1 MASTAAR
8 QPAGEKR
15 SNWTGVAFGLALASF
30 AAWQQF
36 KLPPVLPLLLE
47 RFGYDRVLAGAFM
60 SVYAV
65 AGLVATLAVARWI
78 GRRGAYPALW
88 TALALFALGNLATW
102 ALPEQGWLVL
112 LARGAE
118 GFAFA
123 ICAVVGPSTANM
135 SASPRHLPLVIGL
148 TAAWIPIGQVI
159 ASLVAQP
166 ALTSGLWQIAWWAA
180 LAGTLLFALW
190 TWRIQATR
198 AIAFAGGA
206 GAAQPAGAPMSA
218 RERRSLWIAGIAFLL
233 FSGQYYAYMTWLPQ
247 YLVETFGFGPD
258 EALVGYLIPVVML
271 AIWNVLG
278 GWLLRH
284 GLTAGVMLA
293 IGMLLQGA
301 CWFALPWTDAGWSG
315 VASLLVYGVG
325 AGLGPTALF
334 AMPSSIMGPG
344 RSLVPAFGI
353 IMLTRNVGVLL
364 GPVVLAQLSKLA
376 GGWQLSAP
384 IFGAVSLGSA
394 ALGLWL
400 ALRLRAGAAQGTRR

>member
-1 MASTAAR
+1 MQAD
-8 QPAGEKR
+8 KR
-15 SNWTGVAFGLALASF
+15 TNWTGVAFGLALASF

-47 RFGYDRVLAGAFM
+47 RFDYDRVLAGGFM

-65 AGLVATLAVARWI
+65 AGLLATFWIARWI
-78 GRRGAYPALW
+78 GRRGAFAALW
-88 TALALFALGNLATW
+88 SALALFALGNLATW
-102 ALPEQGWLVL
+102 AAPELGWLVL

-118 GFAFA
+118 GLAFA

-135 SASPRHLPLVIGL
+135 SASPRHLPLVIGM
-148 TAAWIPIGQVI
+148 TAAWIPVGQVM

-166 ALTSGLWQIAWWAA
+166 ALSSGRWEIAWWAVIA
-180 LAGTLLFALW
+180 ATLLFALW
-190 TWRIQATR
+190 TGRIQRTR

-206 GAAQPAGAPMSA
+206 RSAAPGAPPSA
-218 RERRSLWIAGIAFLL
+218 RERCSLWIAGTAFLL

-271 AIWNVLG
+271 GLWNVLG

-284 GLTAGVMLA
+284 GLSAGPMLA
-293 IGMLLQGA
+293 LGMALQGA
-301 CWFALPWTDAGWSG
+301 CWFLLPWTDAGWGG

-334 AMPSSIMGPG
+334 AMPSSVLGPG

-353 IMLTRNVGVLL
+353 IMTLRNVGVLL
-364 GPVVLAQLSKLA
+364 GPVVMAQLSKLE

-384 IFGAVSLGSA
+384 IFGAVSALAA

-400 ALRLRAGAAQGTRR
+400 ALRLRLQGTRR